1 MRNLINASKVNSK
14 TNVPFAKAS
23 VLEEENNS
31 VSGGLERCELFAPD
45 KSEEKRLV
53 ARDLTESVGV

>member
-31 VSGGLERCELFAPD
+31 VSGGLENELFAPD
-45 KSEEKRLV
+45 ESEEKRLV